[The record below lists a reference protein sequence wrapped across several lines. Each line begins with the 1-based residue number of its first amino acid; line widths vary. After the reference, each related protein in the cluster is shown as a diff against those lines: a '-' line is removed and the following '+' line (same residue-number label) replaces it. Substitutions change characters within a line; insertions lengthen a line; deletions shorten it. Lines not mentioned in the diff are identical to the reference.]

1 MSMSNTHRWVRGC
14 LLASI
19 AALAA
24 CAGGTPKPEEPREQP
39 QAADPRKSIATEAES
54 RAMMVGS
61 AAITLYP
68 HSEARVQNTDLGPRG
83 NLFRGSAYIRLK
95 NTPGATLNLG
105 MLNTMLRA
113 TEGDFLIAIDE
124 RALLTTVNV
133 CGGTVEVLAN
143 NPGRKAAQT
152 VADGYVSI
160 PAGQRAIVNKRG
172 EVSAEELSA
181 DDCQ

>member
-1 MSMSNTHRWVRGC
+1 MWNRHQLAPSC

-19 AALAA
+19 VVLAGCSAA
-24 CAGGTPKPEEPREQP
+24 TP
-39 QAADPRKSIATEAES
+39 QADDSRKSVATAADS
-54 RAMMVGS
+54 RELKVGS

-68 HSEARVQNTDLGPRG
+68 HSEAQVQNTDLGPRG
-83 NLFRGSAYIRLK
+83 NLFRGTAYIRLK
-95 NTPGATLNLG
+95 STRGATLSLG
-105 MLNTMLRA
+105 MLNTMVRA
-113 TEGDFLIAIDE
+113 TEGEFVIAIDE

-133 CGGTVEVLAN
+133 CSGAAEILAN
-143 NPGRKAAQT
+143 NPGRKAAQA